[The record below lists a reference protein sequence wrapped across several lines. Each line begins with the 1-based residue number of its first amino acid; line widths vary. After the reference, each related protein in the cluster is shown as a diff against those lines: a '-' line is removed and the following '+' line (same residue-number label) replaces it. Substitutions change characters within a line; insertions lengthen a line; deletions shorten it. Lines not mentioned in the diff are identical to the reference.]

1 MLNENEIKDYFLL
14 VNSHAKK
21 ELGQNFLI
29 DENVATTICENLELK
44 SDDLLLE
51 IGPGLGALTSFL
63 INTTKKYTAVEYD
76 EKFVKFLNMSYQNS
90 NIKIIKNNILKFK
103 DYDFNKIVGN
113 LPYYISTDILEYILT
128 NFKKIE
134 LAVFMTQK
142 EFYDRITT
150 KNKRDIGPINY
161 LIDYCFNITKILV
174 VPYTSFFPMPTV
186 ASVVF
191 KITKKYK
198 KNIDFAVFL
207 YKIAC
212 ILYKNRRK
220 NIANN
225 LKSILNND
233 EIEFVLSESKL
244 DKNLRGEDINLENLE
259 KISNAILKVK
269 NRNL

>member
-1 MLNENEIKDYFLL
+1 
-14 VNSHAKK
+14 
-21 ELGQNFLI
+21 
-29 DENVATTICENLELK
+29 
-44 SDDLLLE
+44 
-51 IGPGLGALTSFL
+51 
-63 INTTKKYTAVEYD
+63 
-76 EKFVKFLNMSYQNS
+76 
-90 NIKIIKNNILKFK
+90 
-103 DYDFNKIVGN
+103 
-113 LPYYISTDILEYILT
+113 
-128 NFKKIE
+128 
-134 LAVFMTQK
+134 
-142 EFYDRITT
+142 
-150 KNKRDIGPINY
+150 
-161 LIDYCFNITKILV
+161 
-174 VPYTSFFPMPTV
+174 MPTV

-191 KITKKYK
+191 KITKKYE